1 MNQYIIVSW
10 NMPEDAAI
18 MTDTD
23 GNNMIFTGKTEAHG
37 YAGEN
42 CAWNYKIIELI

>member
-1 MNQYIIVSW
+1 MKYIIIAW

-23 GNNMIFTGKTEAHG
+23 GNNMVFTERTVAHE

-42 CAWNYKIIELI
+42 CAWNYKVIELM